1 MTFKEAGPLSVAIN
15 NKATEDIGVIGVELL
30 KNGATLVETAGTY
43 DGHYS
48 DGKTNNIY
56 TVQVPEAGNYT
67 VRTWASYVPA
77 KAPANGEAKYGAE
90 ENSPA
95 EEEILLR
102 PTFVS
107 SSDTRTTNGE
117 YASKLVDDIDNPTS
131 TKWGMGYT
139 AGTPAW
145 IVVQANNTVL
155 KGYDLYNANDTN
167 GNPGRR
173 WKNWTVEGSND
184 NSNWTTIAT
193 VTDANMNTTNYGK
206 NSFSTESNTQQYNYY
221 KFTITA
227 NEGGG
232 MIQMSDLQLKVV
244 YKGEKT
250 SYLVTSDGVP
260 SGVTVKIKGT
270 TITPAESWTAGAT
283 YKAIAQLST
292 SDITAENLGDGYVFE
307 ARVDNNN
314 HQVWLYFKQ
323 LFAPISNISE
333 KETATSYYIK
343 NAAGYY
349 PYVDNGNIKATQ
361 DRKSSSKYIF
371 IKAATVGQYYIYDI
385 SANKYVYANS
395 TGNGGNQTSQS
406 SSKVQMT
413 TDLSTAK
420 PWTFTYDGRIVPA
433 AGGGAGLNFTG
444 GPSYVLNLYATSDGN
459 SEWTIIDSSIGS
471 LACAV
476 TMFSEPGKE
485 YIHKLI
491 PESGVTVESI
501 TLNGDLAS
509 SDLTLKA
516 DRVNKG
522 NNYKY
527 VYGHAPS
534 VEGTY
539 TYDVNLSDG
548 TKATVKLTVSS
559 FLQSPTPGMVWVS
572 WNWFK
577 NTINATNL
585 TEIADGLKS
594 KGLYNVGFKTIVID
608 DAWGTGSSNATLT
621 YNSEKFPNGMES
633 FVSGINAKGIKVGI
647 YSDAANS
654 TCGNFQP
661 GSLGVET
668 QHVQLFDSWGIDF
681 LKYDFCGGSNAQKS
695 YTTMGDAIAALNAT
709 RKGTNPD
716 PFVFNACEWGRNKP
730 WQWGAEAGTS
740 MWRATSDAR
749 EDWIG
754 THDFPVCSAAATKC
768 ATSGCMP
775 V

>member
-1 MTFKEAGPLSVAIN
+1 M
-15 NKATEDIGVIGVELL
+15 
-30 KNGATLVETAGTY
+30 
-43 DGHYS
+43 
-48 DGKTNNIY
+48 
-56 TVQVPEAGNYT
+56 
-67 VRTWASYVPA
+67 
-77 KAPANGEAKYGAE
+77 
-90 ENSPA
+90 
-95 EEEILLR
+95 
-102 PTFVS
+102 
-107 SSDTRTTNGE
+107 
-117 YASKLVDDIDNPTS
+117 
-131 TKWGMGYT
+131 
-139 AGTPAW
+139 
-145 IVVQANNTVL
+145 
-155 KGYDLYNANDTN
+155 
-167 GNPGRR
+167 
-173 WKNWTVEGSND
+173 
-184 NSNWTTIAT
+184 
-193 VTDANMNTTNYGK
+193 
-206 NSFSTESNTQQYNYY
+206 
-221 KFTITA
+221 
-227 NEGGG
+227 
-232 MIQMSDLQLKVV
+232 
-244 YKGEKT
+244 
-250 SYLVTSDGVP
+250 
-260 SGVTVKIKGT
+260 
-270 TITPAESWTAGAT
+270 
-283 YKAIAQLST
+283 
-292 SDITAENLGDGYVFE
+292 
-307 ARVDNNN
+307 
-314 HQVWLYFKQ
+314 
-323 LFAPISNISE
+323 
-333 KETATSYYIK
+333 
-343 NAAGYY
+343 
-349 PYVDNGNIKATQ
+349 
-361 DRKSSSKYIF
+361 
-371 IKAATVGQYYIYDI
+371 
-385 SANKYVYANS
+385 
-395 TGNGGNQTSQS
+395 
-406 SSKVQMT
+406 
-413 TDLSTAK
+413 
-420 PWTFTYDGRIVPA
+420 PA